1 LNFNFDSLP
10 TNQCFKDPYETL
22 KFLRLLEEPGSKHES
37 NLKEFRKEY
46 EKHLKPRER
55 KNKREQTEAIPKITA
70 VYNRI
75 KDSYSS
81 VISDGSIESMISIF
95 KLEQWDGYKTLNIS
109 VGNNN
114 DVEYISVHFDKLDDT
129 YLFLQELSNLEF
141 LTSPIIQEIEAIIE
155 PVATLINSRK

>member
-1 LNFNFDSLP
+1 MP
-10 TNQCFKDPYETL
+10 

-37 NLKEFRKEY
+37 NLREFRKEY

-70 VYNRI
+70 LYNTI
-75 KDSYSS
+75 KNSYSS
-81 VISDGSIESMISIF
+81 VISDGSIESIISIF

-114 DVEYISVHFDKLDDT
+114 DVEYISVHFDKLDET
-129 YLFLQELSNLEF
+129 YLFLQELSNLKF
-141 LTSPIIQEIEAIIE
+141 VTSSIIQEIEAIIE
-155 PVATLINSRK
+155 PVAALINSRK